1 MKLPDPVPGL
11 VIRYNYLWHDDKM
24 KGLSEGAKD
33 RPCAIV
39 IASRQT
45 GAVTVAPITH
55 AYPEPGEEALS
66 VEIPADIARQIGLDD
81 AVNYVR
87 LEVNRFE
94 WPGEHLRPLPQDPG
108 KVDYGMVPKEF
119 FETLRKRFVDVVRQ
133 HLLRETRR

>member
-33 RPCAIV
+33 RPCAII

-55 AYPEPGEEALS
+55 SYPEPGEEALS
-66 VEIPADIARQIGLDD
+66 VAIPADIARQIGLDD
-81 AVNYVR
+81 DVNYVR

-94 WPGEHLRPLPQDPG
+94 WPGDHLRPLPQDPERI
-108 KVDYGMVPKEF
+108 DYGMVPREF
-119 FETLRKRFVDVVRQ
+119 FETLRHRFIDVVRQ
-133 HLLRETRR
+133 SLLREARR